1 MEDAVQTYSEEF
13 KRGMVKKMLAPG
25 GPSATRLSKEV
36 GIGQSTLSR
45 WIRAM
50 GAGSKMEGSLR
61 PQDWTAEQKWKAV
74 TDAAGL
80 GEAELGAYLR
90 RAGLHSDH
98 LHGWRNEMMDAVQKN
113 PTAGR
118 TKTEL
123 AQAKKRIRELER
135 ELRRKDKALAEATAL
150 LVLKKKADL
159 IWGTV
164 DEDDESK

>member
-1 MEDAVQTYSEEF
+1 MQTYSEEF

-25 GPSATRLSKEV
+25 GPSATRLSKDL

-45 WIRAM
+45 WIRTM
-50 GAGSKMEGSLR
+50 GTVSAEPKTEGSLR
-61 PQDWTAEQKWKAV
+61 PADWTAEQKWKAV
-74 TDAAGL
+74 TEAAGL
-80 GEAELGAYLR
+80 SEAEVGAYLR

-98 LHGWRNEMMDAVQKN
+98 LYQWRNEMMDAVRKN

-123 AQAKKRIRELER
+123 AQAKKRIRDLER

-164 DEDDESK
+164 DEDDGSK

>member
-1 MEDAVQTYSEEF
+1 
-13 KRGMVKKMLAPG
+13 MVKKMLAPG
-25 GPSATRLSKEV
+25 GPSATQLSKDV

-45 WIRAM
+45 WIRTM
-50 GAGSKMEGSLR
+50 GTVSAESKTEGGRR

-74 TDAAGL
+74 TEAAVL
-80 GEAELGAYLR
+80 SEAEVGAYLR

-98 LHGWRNEMMDAVQKN
+98 LHQWRNEMMDAVRKN
-113 PTAGR
+113 PTVGR

-135 ELRRKDKALAEATAL
+135 ELRRKDKALAEAAAL

-164 DEDDESK
+164 DEDDGSK